1 MLTLVSSS
9 VRSLRGRMGSSRD
22 NIAATNDLKAIK
34 ELQSV
39 LGFSFKDPSLL
50 CLALVHR
57 SYCNENGLDPSQSYE
72 RLEFLGDAVLELA
85 ISTELYRR
93 FPEAD
98 EGELTKI
105 RSSLVRR
112 ETLAQI
118 ARRIDL
124 GSYLLVGKGV
134 ETTNG
139 RQQDSVLAAAF
150 EALVAAVYIDQGN
163 EFTRQFILRLTDV
176 ELAQAERAGGP
187 PENPKS
193 QLQEMVQGQGLNPPK
208 YRLVSSEGPD
218 HGPVFTVEVLVDGQV
233 VGTGEG
239 GKKSDAEGAAARSAL
254 AALSGD
260 I

>member
-1 MLTLVSSS
+1 M
-9 VRSLRGRMGSSRD
+9 
-22 NIAATNDLKAIK
+22 
-34 ELQSV
+34 

-50 CLALVHR
+50 RMALVHR
-57 SYCNENGLDPSQSYE
+57 SYCNENGLDPSESYE

-85 ISTELYRR
+85 VSTELYRR
-93 FPEAD
+93 FPDAD
-98 EGELTKI
+98 EGQLTKT

-124 GSYLLVGKGV
+124 GSYLFVGKGV
-134 ETTNG
+134 ETSDG

-163 EFTRQFILRLTDV
+163 EFTRQFILRLIEA
-176 ELAQAERAGGP
+176 ELAQVEQADGP

-193 QLQEMVQGQGLNPPK
+193 ILQEMVQGQGLNPPT
-208 YRLVSSEGPD
+208 YNLVSSEGPD
-218 HGPVFTVEVLVDGQV
+218 HGPVFTVDVLVDGQV
-233 VGTGEG
+233 VGTGAG
-239 GKKSDAEGAAARSAL
+239 GKKSEAEGAAAQAAL

>member
-1 MLTLVSSS
+1 M
-9 VRSLRGRMGSSRD
+9 
-22 NIAATNDLKAIK
+22 
-34 ELQSV
+34 

-50 CLALVHR
+50 RMALVHR
-57 SYCNENGLDPSQSYE
+57 SYCNENGLDPAESYE

-85 ISTELYRR
+85 VSTELYRR
-93 FPEAD
+93 FPNAD
-98 EGELTKI
+98 EGQLTKT

-124 GSYLLVGKGV
+124 GSYLFVGKGV
-134 ETTNG
+134 ETSNG

-163 EFTRQFILRLTDV
+163 EFTRQFILRLFEA
-176 ELAQAERAGGP
+176 ELAQAEQADGP

-193 QLQEMVQGQGLNPPK
+193 ILQEMVQGQGLNPPT
-208 YRLVSSEGPD
+208 YNLVSSEGPD
-218 HGPVFTVEVLVDGQV
+218 HGPVFTVDVLVDGQV
-233 VGTGEG
+233 VGTGAG
-239 GKKSDAEGAAARSAL
+239 GKKSEAEGAAAQAAL

>member
-1 MLTLVSSS
+1 M
-9 VRSLRGRMGSSRD
+9 
-22 NIAATNDLKAIK
+22 
-34 ELQSV
+34 

-50 CLALVHR
+50 RMALVHR
-57 SYCNENGLDPSQSYE
+57 SYCNENGLDPSESYE

-85 ISTELYRR
+85 VSTELYRR
-93 FPEAD
+93 FPDAD
-98 EGELTKI
+98 EGQLTKT

-124 GSYLLVGKGV
+124 GSYLFVGKGV
-134 ETTNG
+134 ETSNG

-163 EFTRQFILRLTDV
+163 EFTRQFILRLFEA
-176 ELAQAERAGGP
+176 ELAQAEQADGL

-193 QLQEMVQGQGLNPPK
+193 ILQEMVQGQGLNPPT
-208 YRLVSSEGPD
+208 YNLVSSEGPD
-218 HGPVFTVEVLVDGQV
+218 HGPVFTVDVLVDGQV
-233 VGTGEG
+233 VGTGAG
-239 GKKSDAEGAAARSAL
+239 GKKSEAEGAAAQAAL

>member
-1 MLTLVSSS
+1 M
-9 VRSLRGRMGSSRD
+9 
-22 NIAATNDLKAIK
+22 
-34 ELQSV
+34 

-50 CLALVHR
+50 RLALVHR
-57 SYCNENGLDPSQSYE
+57 SYCNENGLDPSESYE

-85 ISTELYRR
+85 VSTELYCRI
-93 FPEAD
+93 PDAD
-98 EGELTKI
+98 EGQLTKT

-134 ETTNG
+134 ESTNG
-139 RQQDSVLAAAF
+139 HQQDSVLAAAF
-150 EALVAAVYIDQGN
+150 EALVAAVYLDQGN
-163 EFTRQFILRLTDV
+163 EFTRQFILRLIDV
-176 ELAQAERAGGP
+176 ELTQVERAGVP

-193 QLQEMVQGQGLNPPK
+193 RLQEMVQGKGLNPPK

-218 HGPVFTVEVLVDGQV
+218 HGPIFTVEVLVDGQV
-233 VGTGEG
+233 VGTGGG
-239 GKKSDAEGAAARSAL
+239 GKKSEAEGAAAQAAL
-254 AALSGD
+254 AALSND